1 MKKLII
7 LFLFCSFEAF
17 GNNLPELGS
26 SFDSLISNVDEKKIK
41 FQIMSQIYKSNSII
55 RDPEIND
62 YLNNLGNELISKGT
76 VKKPEV
82 NFFIIN
88 DSSIN
93 AFAMLGNIIGVHS
106 GLLYA
111 AKSESELASVISH
124 EIAHITQKH
133 LLRLIDTQSKNSY
146 KSYLALAVALL
157 VARSSPQIANAAIAT
172 GSASQIQNTL
182 DYTRDNERE
191 ADRIGLKILN
201 DSGYDPRGFIDFFNT
216 MQKFNNFSSGA
227 APAFLRTHPV
237 TTERISDIQ
246 DRINYYTYLQKNSTI
261 EFFLV
266 KAKLQAL
273 LGEYSSV
280 VDIFKNNLNM
290 ETYFN
295 KSATYFG
302 LIYALM
308 RQNKTDEAIKYF
320 EQLKS
325 MKIQSP
331 MILELN
337 AQILIKQNKLKEA
350 FDIYKQ
356 GINKYPLNKTF
367 VYGISKLLL
376 GSMNFDKAIELLSNY
391 LVYYKNDPYIYE
403 LLAKA
408 YNQKGDK
415 LREHENL
422 SDFFY
427 YQFNIKDAI
436 SQMDLAVRQNS
447 DDHYEQS
454 RVEYRIKE
462 LQREEMLMNN

>member
-7 LFLFCSFEAF
+7 LFLFCSFEVF

-26 SFDSLISNVDEKKIK
+26 SFDNLISNVDEKKIK

-157 VARSSPQIANAAIAT
+157 VARSSPQLANAALTT

-246 DRINYYTYLQKNSTI
+246 DRIDDYSYLQINSTI

-280 VDIFKNNLNM
+280 VDIFKNDLNM
-290 ETYFN
+290 ETYLN

-325 MKIQSP
+325 MNIQSP

-337 AQILIKQNKLKEA
+337 AQILIKQNKLQEA

-356 GINKYPLNKTF
+356 GINKYPLNRTF

-376 GSMNFDKAIELLSNY
+376 GSMNFDKAIELLSSY